1 MTSNFNKTKYAEL
14 LTEIVPMAIETK
26 AEYNRAQEIRS
37 KLIRIAAP
45 SPEQIKLHR
54 LITALMT
61 NYEAKIFPVITAE
74 PRELLE
80 TLLEERGMKQKE
92 LLPIFKSEGIISDIC
107 SGKRRISKNKAE
119 ELGEFFNVS
128 YRVFL

>member
-1 MTSNFNKTKYAEL
+1 MTGNFSETKYAEL
-14 LTEIVPMAIETK
+14 LTETIPVAIETR
-26 AEYNRAQEIRS
+26 AEYKRAQEIRS
-37 KLIRIAAP
+37 RLIRVAEP
-45 SPEQIKLHR
+45 SPEQIQLHR
-54 LITALMT
+54 LITALMS
-61 NYEAKIFPVITAE
+61 NYEAKIFPAINTE

-80 TLLEERGMKQKE
+80 TLLEERGMKHKE

-119 ELGEFFNVS
+119 ELGAFFNVS